1 MNLTHAMTIVPLVS
15 STFESDT
22 DVMIENYTNLITIN
36 LKCNIN
42 IVGFSETEEY

>member
-1 MNLTHAMTIVPLVS
+1 MTIVPLVS

-22 DVMIENYTNLITIN
+22 NVMIENYTNLITIRKIN

-42 IVGFSETEEY
+42 FVGFSETEEY